1 MKFTS
6 IPSEISVAVERVKTL
21 LPNTDHVTVSFEKAD
36 CLRVDRKGDVVVVG
50 YNQIGEALRGLSMAK
65 RVWETGETV
74 CQKAQYETLTVM
86 IDCSRNSV
94 PNKQSL
100 KELMGYLA
108 MMGFNSIMLYTEDT
122 YEIPGQPY
130 FGYMRGRYSVAELQ
144 ELDAYGREMGIE
156 LIPCIQTLAHL
167 NGIFRWSCYT
177 KVHDIDDILLA
188 DDETTYD
195 LIDQMLKA
203 ARTSF
208 KSRYINIG
216 MDEAHRLGRGKYLE
230 KNGCKEKPEI
240 MIRHLAKVVEL
251 CKKYDFEPIMWSDM
265 FFRMQFN
272 GQYNVAEGELS
283 QEVLDKIPE
292 DVALCYWNYYTPPQ
306 NEKMLEHMMVQH
318 CRVPNSIWFAGGSW
332 SWYGPVPK
340 NYFSNL
346 VTPKQLHYAKK
357 YGVKNIVATVWG
369 DDGGECPVW
378 NMLPSLLQYTE
389 MCYSDVDDVN
399 MENRAMDCF
408 GISYKELLK
417 IDQLAVPEQI
427 DPNRSNPP
435 CLEKMAL
442 YNDVML
448 GIIDADLKDKGLVE
462 KYIKDLAVLES
473 VPSNRFDYLFDTQ
486 KKLAALL
493 CVKADL
499 SIRIKAAYRSGD
511 KAALAAIVNEDIP
524 KTEELVEAFHQAL
537 RYQWHKINKPFGF
550 EVQDIRMGGIKER
563 LKTAAIRINAY
574 LDGSIDSLEELE
586 QEDLLYRHMGN
597 DVTDRLNAYS
607 KLPSA
612 GRIAW

>member
-1 MKFTS
+1 MKFTEV
-6 IPSEISVAVERVKTL
+6 PSELTTAVTRANARL
-21 LPNTDHVTVSFEKAD
+21 CDTDHITVSFEKGD
-36 CLRVDRKGDVVVVG
+36 CLRAERKGDVLVIG
-50 YNQIGEALRGLSMAK
+50 YGQIGEALRGMSMAK
-65 RVWETGETV
+65 RVWQSGEVV

-100 KELMGYLA
+100 QELMVYLA
-108 MMGFNSIMLYTEDT
+108 MMGFNSVMLYTEDT

-130 FGYMRGRYSVAELQ
+130 FGYMRGRYTVGELQ

-167 NGIFRWSCYT
+167 NGIFRWNCYT
-177 KVHDIDDILLA
+177 KIHDIDDILLA
-188 DDETTYD
+188 DDEKTYAF
-195 LIDQMLKA
+195 IDQMLSA
-203 ARTSF
+203 ARSSF

-216 MDEAHRLGRGKYLE
+216 MDEAHRLGRGKYLD
-230 KNGCKEKPEI
+230 KNGYAEKPDI

-272 GQYNVAEGELS
+272 GVYNVAEGELS

-292 DVALCYWNYYTPPQ
+292 EVALCYWNYYTPPQ

-332 SWYGPVPK
+332 SWSGPVPK

-346 VTPKQLHYAKK
+346 VTPMQLQYAKK
-357 YGVKNIVATVWG
+357 HGVKNIIATVWG

-378 NMLPSLLQYTE
+378 NVLPSLLQYSE
-389 MCYSDVDDVN
+389 MCYCDVSDEN
-399 MENRAMDCF
+399 MENRSMDCF
-408 GISYKELLK
+408 GISYRDFLK
-417 IDQLAVPEQI
+417 IDQIALPEQI
-427 DPNRSNPP
+427 DINRTVPP
-435 CLEKMAL
+435 CVEKIAL
-442 YNDVML
+442 FNDVML
-448 GIIDADLKDKGLVE
+448 GILDADLKNA
-462 KYIKDLAVLES
+462 DLAAKYAKDEAVLQT

-486 KKLAALL
+486 KRLAALL
-493 CVKADL
+493 RLKCDL
-499 SIRIKAAYRSGD
+499 SIRIKDAYRSGD
-511 KAALAAIVNEDIP
+511 KQTLASIAENDIP
-524 KTEELVEAFHQAL
+524 QTEKALEAFQEAL
-537 RYQWHKINKPFGF
+537 RFQWHKINKPFGF
-550 EVQDIRMGGIKER
+550 EIQDIRMGGIKER
-563 LKTAAIRINAY
+563 LKTATVRINGY
-574 LDGSIDSLEELE
+574 IDGSIETLEELE
-586 QEDLLYRHMGN
+586 QEDLPYLHMGSA
-597 DVTDRLNAYS
+597 VTDRLNAYS